1 MQAVSPTMK
10 KPAYLNDRR
19 AMGLSDRKISL
30 ATGKTVPLFR
40 LIFFQYLHDLH
51 CLVFLNKDE
60 KRRETNRNLCSE
72 KFTDKQHV
80 WIFKTIAQEAW

>member
-40 LIFFQYLHDLH
+40 LIFF
-51 CLVFLNKDE
+51 
-60 KRRETNRNLCSE
+60 S
-72 KFTDKQHV
+72 
-80 WIFKTIAQEAW
+80 IFARSSLFGLFEQG